1 MPFLLTTRLYHLA
14 RLIHADLSEYNLL
27 ICPHWQASHDHL
39 ILSEKR
45 TEDDEALEVVMI
57 DFGQAVSTDHP
68 SAAAWLKRDL
78 STVRDFFIRQGITT
92 LSNEEA
98 EAFVTDPH
106 EEAEANEAETNLRNN
121 WRHTKR
127 GWDDRKNTEVLLKK
141 LKEV

>member
-1 MPFLLTTRLYHLA
+1 
-14 RLIHADLSEYNLL
+14 
-27 ICPHWQASHDHL
+27 
-39 ILSEKR
+39 
-45 TEDDEALEVVMI
+45 MI

-68 SAAAWLKRDL
+68 SAETWLKRDL